1 MAKKMIEEK
10 YRFLLAAVLTT
21 ASLASH
27 AELPN
32 GQFACQ
38 VLTESGQSGLV
49 LVQTDAESDAMR
61 AAKTATA
68 WQLDGGEGKAISVV
82 ECITVPGED
91 FKDSWFNSFYENF
104 PL

>member
-1 MAKKMIEEK
+1 MVTKVIEAKC
-10 YRFLLAAVLTT
+10 RFLLVAFLTT

-27 AELPN
+27 AALPD

-49 LVQTDAESDAMR
+49 LIQTDTEAEAMR
-61 AAKTATA
+61 AAQTATA

-82 ECITVPGED
+82 ECISIPGKK